1 VRNLP
6 LAFARRRGALAPTGS
21 TWTLIMSKR
30 IVTYA
35 FSAGGVVFRQLAS
48 SGDIEIALVGRQGI
62 WTLPKGTPDLGE
74 TREMTALREVREE
87 TGLDVRIVD
96 EVGTIEYVF
105 TRKGRLVKKQVFH
118 YLMIAVGGSVEA
130 HDHEYDE
137 ARWFPLEEALHG
149 LSYDN
154 EKDIV
159 SQAEPR
165 MRAWLAKPPA
175 EQDGD

>member
-1 VRNLP
+1 
-6 LAFARRRGALAPTGS
+6 
-21 TWTLIMSKR
+21 MSKR

-35 FSAGGVVFRQLAS
+35 FSAGGVVFRQPTA
-48 SGDIEIALVGRQGI
+48 SGDIEVVLVGRQGI
-62 WTLPKGTPDLGE
+62 WTLPKGTPALGE

-87 TGLDVRIVD
+87 TGLDVRIVN
-96 EVGTIEYVF
+96 EIGTIEYVF

-137 ARWFPLEEALHG
+137 ARWFPLEEALRN

-154 EKDIV
+154 EQDIV
-159 SQAEPR
+159 RQAEPFI
-165 MRAWLAKPPA
+165 RAWLAKPPA
-175 EQDGD
+175 ERNGD